1 MQLLIFQIGMERY
14 ALDTEHMVRV
24 LPMVHLKALP
34 GAPDGVLGL
43 FLFRN
48 IPVPVIDLGTF
59 LSGRP
64 TRALLSTRIL
74 VMSHSDEGGRE
85 RMMGLLAERVLKIAH
100 RSDTEFVDSGLKVAK
115 APYLDRLTRDDSSLV
130 QKIEFPKL
138 LPPDVSAQ
146 LYRECFE
153 DH

>member
-1 MQLLIFQIGMERY
+1 
-14 ALDTEHMVRV
+14 
-24 LPMVHLKALP
+24 
-34 GAPDGVLGL
+34 
-43 FLFRN
+43 
-48 IPVPVIDLGTF
+48 
-59 LSGRP
+59 
-64 TRALLSTRIL
+64 
-74 VMSHSDEGGRE
+74 MSHSDEGGRE